1 MPGRIISTTRRPDDL
16 DDHRRVSGDRTDHR
30 SLQPPFL
37 PRHQRG
43 LLRRGPHARAVH
55 PPGVALRCQHDRLR
69 RAGLRGRVLHGGDR
83 RLLAHGL
90 VFGPGHSGGLLLY
103 RHPDLGARQAARLS
117 HPGAVLPG
125 EVGFERARAADL
137 RRAGRAAH
145 PLPSDRC
152 DGRRLDAHPGDGR
165 AGARL
170 GGRIGDLR
178 GGARL
183 CDLRRHARHD
193 LGERVPDDGPPDA
206 RLHRLLGDH
215 RQTRR
220 AHGRHDA
227 ARRGAAGHAGARR
240 AHQAAEAPHLYLHPA
255 FGGHV
260 PPHVHP
266 LADRQERLFLQA
278 DDRFLSDLHR
288 DRLGAERVAG
298 SARPSQLPGPWGGGR
313 ELGPG
318 QDDRSARAGRAGGSA
333 RGRRLR
339 RDHEFIR
346 LAGALAGHHVHAGHR
361 APLRLSRPDERKQA
375 DPGGTAVHGG
385 HPDRHLP
392 AVAGDGSQHLQARRL
407 VFHRLR
413 RALSYRGGRGL
424 LEAQHEVG
432 GLRLHGLG
440 GCALVVLRYHWLEV
454 RGLHDRG
461 LGHDAGGSHAPGFR
475 RGHDP
480 GLSPDPAAEGGDPGD
495 VLPMRIAYIAAGAA
509 DMYCGSCLHDNTLA
523 SALQKMGHDVALIPT
538 YTPLRTEQPGISLDR
553 VFFGALNVYLQQ
565 KAAAFRHTPEALDR
579 LLDRPGLIQR
589 AARLGASTDPTE
601 LGDLTHSIL
610 QGEEGFQ
617 AKELTKLVDWLRD
630 DFRPDVVHLTNSM
643 FAGFARNL
651 KRELGVP
658 VVCSLQGEDLFLD
671 QLREP
676 WRARVRGVLSERA
689 RDVDAFQVN
698 SAWYADF
705 MAEYLGGIDRQR
717 MFVVPLGLT
726 LKGHGGEP
734 RAEPQAESD
743 RLTVGYLARIC
754 PEKGLHLLV
763 EAFRLLTERL
773 PGQIHLRVAGYLGER
788 DRRYLEDLEARIAGW
803 GLSGFYERVGEV
815 DRDEKIRFLQSL
827 DVLSVPTAYREPKGL
842 FVLEALAN
850 GVPVVQPRHGAF
862 PELIEATGGGLLV
875 EPGSTEDLARGIE
888 TLLRDPGLRREL
900 GQRGREAVRDRF
912 DDRAEAEATLRVYE
926 RLLAEPARRA
936 TA

>member
-1 MPGRIISTTRRPDDL
+1 
-16 DDHRRVSGDRTDHR
+16 
-30 SLQPPFL
+30 
-37 PRHQRG
+37 
-43 LLRRGPHARAVH
+43 
-55 PPGVALRCQHDRLR
+55 
-69 RAGLRGRVLHGGDR
+69 
-83 RLLAHGL
+83 
-90 VFGPGHSGGLLLY
+90 
-103 RHPDLGARQAARLS
+103 
-117 HPGAVLPG
+117 
-125 EVGFERARAADL
+125 
-137 RRAGRAAH
+137 
-145 PLPSDRC
+145 
-152 DGRRLDAHPGDGR
+152 
-165 AGARL
+165 
-170 GGRIGDLR
+170 
-178 GGARL
+178 
-183 CDLRRHARHD
+183 
-193 LGERVPDDGPPDA
+193 
-206 RLHRLLGDH
+206 
-215 RQTRR
+215 
-220 AHGRHDA
+220 
-227 ARRGAAGHAGARR
+227 
-240 AHQAAEAPHLYLHPA
+240 
-255 FGGHV
+255 
-260 PPHVHP
+260 
-266 LADRQERLFLQA
+266 
-278 DDRFLSDLHR
+278 
-288 DRLGAERVAG
+288 
-298 SARPSQLPGPWGGGR
+298 
-313 ELGPG
+313 
-318 QDDRSARAGRAGGSA
+318 
-333 RGRRLR
+333 
-339 RDHEFIR
+339 
-346 LAGALAGHHVHAGHR
+346 
-361 APLRLSRPDERKQA
+361 
-375 DPGGTAVHGG
+375 
-385 HPDRHLP
+385 
-392 AVAGDGSQHLQARRL
+392 
-407 VFHRLR
+407 
-413 RALSYRGGRGL
+413 
-424 LEAQHEVG
+424 
-432 GLRLHGLG
+432 
-440 GCALVVLRYHWLEV
+440 
-454 RGLHDRG
+454 
-461 LGHDAGGSHAPGFR
+461 
-475 RGHDP
+475 
-480 GLSPDPAAEGGDPGD
+480 
-495 VLPMRIAYIAAGAA
+495 MRIAYIAAGAA
-509 DMYCGSCLHDNTLA
+509 GMYCGSCLHDNTLA
-523 SALQKMGHDVALIPT
+523 AALQKMGHEVALVPT

-565 KAAAFRHTPEALDR
+565 KAAAFRHTPEAFDW

-589 AARLGASTDPTE
+589 ASRLGASTDPTE

-610 QGEEGFQ
+610 QGEAGFQ
-617 AKELTKLVDWLRD
+617 AKELTKLVGWLRD

-643 FAGFARNL
+643 FAGFARSL

-658 VVCSLQGEDLFLD
+658 VLCSLQGEDLFLD